1 MKAII
6 SVIGTDKIGIIAKVT
21 TILSEQSVNIL
32 DISQTIMQDYFTM
45 IMAVDLSNMTC
56 RFNDLKQFLKKT
68 GTDMDLSIKIQHQA
82 IFDAMH
88 NIEYGSDQHE

>member
-21 TILSEQSVNIL
+21 MVLAEQSVNIL

-56 RFNDLKQFLKKT
+56 GFKDLKDYLEAIGKE
-68 GTDMDLSIKIQHQA
+68 MNLSIKIQHQA

-88 NIEYGSDQHE
+88 NIEYRSDDHE